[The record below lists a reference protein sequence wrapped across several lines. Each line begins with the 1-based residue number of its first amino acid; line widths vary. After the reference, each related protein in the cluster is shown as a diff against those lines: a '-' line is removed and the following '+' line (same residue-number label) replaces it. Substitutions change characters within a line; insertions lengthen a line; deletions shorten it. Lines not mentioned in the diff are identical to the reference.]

1 MAPPAPLLRIGF
13 IGLALVWLAASAPIA
28 GAQSLPTENVTV
40 SGQKLAPEEKLRDFI
55 RGYTARS
62 GVGAKMARWKAG
74 ICPIVTGLPE
84 AHSKFVIERV
94 RQVAGQVGAPVAAAG
109 CKSNIDIVFTLH
121 PQVLLDG
128 IRKKH
133 HVLLGYHDAAEEER
147 LATVSHPVQ
156 AWYTTQTVD
165 LQGSTSIDDKLRN
178 HGGFYIDNP
187 GGMQYPPIFVPDA
200 PAVHV
205 TGSHLGDGLASELF
219 HVVITVDLA
228 RVQGQT
234 VGALA
239 DYVAMLSLA
248 QTQAFE
254 TCEPVSSITNLVS
267 AGCDA
272 GLNAGGV
279 TANDLAY
286 LQALYR
292 IDPRGSFAHQQG
304 DLAYQMQNAAKR

>member
-1 MAPPAPLLRIGF
+1 MAARAPLLRISVA
-13 IGLALVWLAASAPIA
+13 LAWLAAWAPAA
-28 GAQSLPTENVTV
+28 GAQSLPTESVTV
-40 SGQKLAPEEKLRDFI
+40 NGQKLAPEDKLQDFV
-55 RGYTARS
+55 RS
-62 GVGAKMARWKAG
+62 YAAHSGFAAKMARWKAG
-74 ICPIVTGLPE
+74 ICPIVAGLPE

-94 RQVAGQVGAPVAAAG
+94 RQVANQVGAPVAAAG

-128 IRKKH
+128 IRKKNR
-133 HVLLGYHDAAEEER
+133 VLLGYHEAGEEEQ

-178 HGGFYIDNP
+178 HGGFYIDSP
-187 GGMQYPPIFVPDA
+187 MGPLYPQIFVPDA

-219 HVVITVDLA
+219 HVVITIDLA

-248 QTQAFE
+248 QTLSFE
-254 TCEPVSSITNLVS
+254 ACAPVLSITNLVS
-267 AGCDA
+267 QGCDD
-272 GLNAGGV
+272 GLKAESV

-292 IDPRGSFAHQQG
+292 IDPRGSFAQQEG
-304 DLAYQMQNAAKR
+304 DLAYQIQNAAKR